1 MNCIHCGKQMTDWD
15 VRKYKNVC
23 QACHNYFKNGGTVSP
38 LPPHGQVMKDG
49 RGYVICHICGR
60 SYRRLGSHVKESHG
74 MSIAEYKA
82 EFGLCAN
89 ARTTEDNY
97 HAVMVK
103 HALDNNMDEQ
113 LNRTGFAT
121 RIKNGQKDKRLG
133 KEVRLQERLDRRNRI
148 RKGLKN
154 TNL

>member
-1 MNCIHCGKQMTDWD
+1 MSNCVHCGKQMTDWD

-23 QACHNYFKNGGTVSP
+23 QAYHNYFKNGGTVSP

-60 SYRRLGSHVKESHG
+60 AYKRLGSHVKESHG

-89 ARTTEDNY
+89 ARTTEDKY
-97 HAVMVK
+97 SKTMHA
-103 HALDNNMDEQ
+103 HALKNDMDKQ
-113 LNRTGFAT
+113 LIRTGYAT
-121 RIKNGQKDKRLG
+121 RVKKGDVFLRKGKD
-133 KEVRLQERLDRRNRI
+133 VRLQERIDKINRMKS
-148 RKGLKN
+148 R
-154 TNL
+154 

>member
-23 QACHNYFKNGGTVSP
+23 QACHNYFKNGRTVNP
-38 LPPHGQVMKDG
+38 LPPHGQVVKDS

-60 SYRRLGSHVKESHG
+60 AYKRLGSHVRETHG

-89 ARTTEDNY
+89 ARTTEDKY
-97 HAVMVK
+97 SKTMHD
-103 HALDNNMDEQ
+103 HALKNDMDKQ
-113 LNRTGFAT
+113 LNRTGYAT
-121 RIKNGQKDKRLG
+121 RVKKGDVSLRKGKD
-133 KEVRLQERLDRRNRI
+133 VRLQERIDRSNRMKK
-148 RKGLKN
+148 RGD
-154 TNL
+154 